1 MRVLIIDK
9 RWNILHLLIEEN
21 SIRSTERLTRVHRD
35 TIDRPAGLWASAKAA
50 GYVIF
55 KRCLDVIVSLAL
67 LIIALPVLGA
77 IAAVIKTTSRGP
89 VLFRQRRLGRGGKE
103 FWCYK
108 FRTMV
113 PDAELQMA
121 RCADLRVRFEGN
133 YKIKDDPRVTR
144 FGAFL
149 RRTSLDELPQLWNV
163 LRGEMSL
170 IGPRPI
176 VPPELSKYG
185 NCAGRLLT
193 VKPGL
198 GGIWQVCGRSD
209 TSYAER
215 VEMDMCYIASRSLRF
230 DLKLL
235 LLTTLVVLRGRG
247 AY

>member
-1 MRVLIIDK
+1 MRTPAWI
-9 RWNILHLLIEEN
+9 
-21 SIRSTERLTRVHRD
+21 SIRPRPESLDGSVAHAIGRRD
-35 TIDRPAGLWASAKAA
+35 GVYETCKRAMDISGALVLLMLALPLLLAVAA
-50 GYVIF
+50 G
-55 KRCLDVIVSLAL
+55 
-67 LIIALPVLGA
+67 
-77 IAAVIKTTSRGP
+77 IKATSRGP
-89 VLFRQRRLGRGGKE
+89 ILFRQRRLSREGKE

-108 FRTMV
+108 YRTMV
-113 PDAELQMA
+113 LDAELQLA
-121 RCADLRVRFEGN
+121 RRVDLKVRFVEN

-144 FGAFL
+144 FGVFL
-149 RRTSLDELPQLWNV
+149 RRTSLDEFPQLWNV

-185 NCAGRLLT
+185 DRASRLLT

-198 GGIWQVCGRSD
+198 GGIWQVYGRSN

-215 VEMDMCYIASRSLRF
+215 VEMDMSYITSRSFGL

-235 LLTTLVVLRGRG
+235 LLTGLAVLRGRG